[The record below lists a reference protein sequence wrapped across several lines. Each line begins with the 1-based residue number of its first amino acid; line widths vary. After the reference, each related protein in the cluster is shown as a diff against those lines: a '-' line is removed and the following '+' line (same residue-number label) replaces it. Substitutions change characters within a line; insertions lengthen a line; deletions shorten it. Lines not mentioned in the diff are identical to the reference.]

1 VIVKYEVYRG
11 AYLFYAPLLL
21 FEIELIDFPLK
32 IERVGMPVYE
42 FVCKDCG
49 SKFEELFLKMSD
61 RDSDVECPSCKG
73 ENVE

>member
-1 VIVKYEVYRG
+1 
-11 AYLFYAPLLL
+11 
-21 FEIELIDFPLK
+21 
-32 IERVGMPVYE
+32 MPVYE

-73 ENVE
+73 ENVEKVMSVSVLGLSEESLL